1 MDPHFSILG
10 LFLLPDFTVWFSRKA
25 TMDDPGGNFWIS
37 VNEKNTLEF
46 GLTFLE
52 HQTVSEC
59 FREVYQFE
67 QEYPGNCLTD
77 YLTWKRTRK
86 DSKDEPAE
94 KKTKLDEV
102 HDDEYQKKLF
112 TAAQVSFYSLYI
124 ILFFGKNPLNEF
136 FSHINRKSTSK
147 IWWTT
152 FTDGIGK
159 FVKEKNVALSK
170 QTISK
175 VNFQKFKIL

>member
-1 MDPHFSILG
+1 MEGVPDVAYDEVKESHYRDNG
-10 LFLLPDFTVWFSRKA
+10 LIA
-25 TMDDPGGNFWIS
+25 
-37 VNEKNTLEF
+37 
-46 GLTFLE
+46 FLE

-59 FREVYQFE
+59 FREVYQFG

-124 ILFFGKNPLNEF
+124 ILFLE
-136 FSHINRKSTSK
+136 K
-147 IWWTT
+147 IR
-152 FTDGIGK
+152 
-159 FVKEKNVALSK
+159 
-170 QTISK
+170 
-175 VNFQKFKIL
+175 